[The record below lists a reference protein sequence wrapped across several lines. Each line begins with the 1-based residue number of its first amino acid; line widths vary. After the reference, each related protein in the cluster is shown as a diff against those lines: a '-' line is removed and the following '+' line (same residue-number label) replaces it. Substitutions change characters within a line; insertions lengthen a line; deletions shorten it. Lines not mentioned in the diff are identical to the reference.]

1 MQTNKIQREKMEILV
16 KKYQTTLAVLSTKI
30 NAVKNKLSSVSGLV
44 KKSFHDGEISD
55 PKGKYFAASD
65 YNKFSKKKKR
75 KKK

>member
-1 MQTNKIQREKMEILV
+1 M
-16 KKYQTTLAVLSTKI
+16 AVLSTKI

-55 PKGKYFAASD
+55 PRGKYFAASD

>member
-1 MQTNKIQREKMEILV
+1 M
-16 KKYQTTLAVLSTKI
+16 AVLNTKI

-44 KKSFHDGEISD
+44 KKSFHDDEISD
-55 PKGKYFAASD
+55 PEEKYFTTSD